1 MAPPSPPAEPRWPP
15 ALALAALVALP
26 SLLPGHLAIGPT
38 WLLPALAGALLVA
51 IVAVS
56 PLAATRRSTGVRAL
70 IIALTVLLILGDAWM
85 TWRLTGDL
93 VRGGPSTANGEVLL
107 SSGGLVW
114 ANNTILFGLVYWELD
129 SGGPAAR
136 AEQVHPHGDFS
147 FPQQVSPHLAGHGWR
162 PRYVDYFYLGL
173 TNALAFS
180 PTDVMPLAPWA
191 KLTMSAQSLISFVVV
206 GLVIARAVNIL
217 A

>member
-1 MAPPSPPAEPRWPP
+1 MAAEARWPP

-26 SLLPGHLAIGPT
+26 IMLPGHLAIGPT
-38 WLLPALAGALLVA
+38 WLLPALGGALLIA
-51 IVAVS
+51 IIAVS
-56 PLAATRRSTGVRAL
+56 PMAATRRSAGVRAL
-70 IIALTVLLILGDAWM
+70 AIGLTVLLILGDAWM
-85 TWRLTGDL
+85 TLRLTGDL

-136 AEQVHPHGDFS
+136 AERVRPLGDFS
-147 FPQQVSPHLAGHGWR
+147 FPQQASPHLAAQSWR

-217 A
+217 T

>member
-1 MAPPSPPAEPRWPP
+1 
-15 ALALAALVALP
+15 LALAALVALP
-26 SLLPGHLAIGPT
+26 ILLPGHLAIGPT
-38 WLLPALAGALLVA
+38 WLLPALGAALLVA
-51 IVAVS
+51 IVAMS
-56 PLAATRRSTGVRAL
+56 PMAVTRRSTGVRTLA
-70 IIALTVLLILGDAWM
+70 IGLTVLLILGDAWM
-85 TWRLTGDL
+85 TFRLTGDL
-93 VRGGPSTANGEVLL
+93 VHGGPSTANGEVLL

-129 SGGPAAR
+129 AGGPAAR
-136 AEQVHPHGDFS
+136 AERLHSPGDFS
-147 FPQQVSPHLAGHGWR
+147 FPQHATPHLAAQGWR

-180 PTDVMPLAPWA
+180 PTDVMPLASWA
-191 KLTMSAQSLISFVVV
+191 KLTMSAQSVISFVVV

>member
-1 MAPPSPPAEPRWPP
+1 MPTEPRWPP
-15 ALALAALVALP
+15 ALAMAALVALP
-26 SLLPGHLAIGPT
+26 ILLPGHLTIGPT
-38 WLLPALAGALLVA
+38 WLLPALGAALLIA
-51 IVAVS
+51 IIAVS
-56 PLAATRRSTGVRAL
+56 PIAATRRSIDVRAL
-70 IIALTVLLILGDAWM
+70 AIGLTVLLILGDAWM
-85 TWRLTGDL
+85 TFRLTGDL

-107 SSGGLVW
+107 ESGGLVW

-129 SGGPAAR
+129 SGGPGAR
-136 AEQVHPHGDFS
+136 AKRAHPHGDFS
-147 FPQQVSPHLAGHGWR
+147 FPQNASPHLAGHGWR
-162 PRYVDYFYLGL
+162 PSFVDYFYLGL

>member
-1 MAPPSPPAEPRWPP
+1 MAAEPRWPP

-26 SLLPGHLAIGPT
+26 ILLPGHLAVGPT
-38 WLLPALAGALLVA
+38 WLLPALGAALLTA

-56 PLAATRRSTGVRAL
+56 PLADNRRSAGARAL
-70 IIALTVLLILGDAWM
+70 AIGLTLLLILGDAWM
-85 TWRLTGDL
+85 TFRLTGDL
-93 VRGGPSTANGEVLL
+93 VHGGPSTANGEVLL
-107 SSGGLVW
+107 SSGALVW
-114 ANNTILFGLVYWELD
+114 TNNTILFGLVYWELD

-136 AEQVHPHGDFS
+136 AERIHPHGDFS
-147 FPQQVSPHLAGHGWR
+147 FPQHATPRLAADDWR

-217 A
+217 T